1 MIMAAWGKGEYM
13 DILTFLAENWYVIIV
28 VAVLLFGI
36 YYTITNKKKVRIWL
50 EWAVTTVEKE
60 LGTKTGQLKLRK
72 VYDMFLE
79 RFPVFSKLIP
89 FSTFS
94 IWVDEALIF
103 LRNQLESNEAIKAF
117 VEN

>member
-1 MIMAAWGKGEYM
+1 MNEIIA
-13 DILTFLAENWYVIIV
+13 FLSENWYVIAV
-28 VAVLLFGI
+28 VLVLLFGI
-36 YYTITNKKKVRIWL
+36 YYTITNKQKVKIWL

-72 VYDMFLE
+72 VYDMFIE
-79 RFPVFSKLIP
+79 RFPIFSKLVP

-94 IWVDEALIF
+94 LWVDEALEF
-103 LRNQLESNEAIKAF
+103 LRNQLANNEAIKAF

>member
-1 MIMAAWGKGEYM
+1 M
-13 DILTFLAENWYVIIV
+13 DNILIFLAENWYVIAV
-28 VAVLLFGI
+28 VLVLLFGI
-36 YYTITNKKKVRIWL
+36 YYTITNKQKVKIWL

-72 VYDMFLE
+72 VYDMFIE
-79 RFPVFSKLIP
+79 RFPIFSKLVP

-94 IWVDEALIF
+94 LWVDEALEF
-103 LRNQLESNEAIKAF
+103 LRNQLANNEAIKAF